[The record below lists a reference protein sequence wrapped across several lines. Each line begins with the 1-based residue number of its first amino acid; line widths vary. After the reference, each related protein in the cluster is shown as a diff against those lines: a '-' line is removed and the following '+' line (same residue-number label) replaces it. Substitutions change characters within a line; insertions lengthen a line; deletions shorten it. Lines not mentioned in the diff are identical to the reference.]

1 MILLLILLL
10 ILLIIEQQGQKEPQD
25 QNQREIIYN
34 KNENS
39 SNNQN
44 KNPNNNQNE
53 NPKNN
58 HNEMQNNN
66 QNSSLIFNENN
77 NYHHSL
83 KEESNKIF
91 EELKLNIPLYM
102 NNMKNNTD
110 SFSYLKPQGEI
121 GELIKEKA
129 TFETQREYF
138 EINQNKENRKQ
149 IMEKAT
155 ELSGFL
161 IEKNSSNVFDS
172 NSYILEDKNYKECRN
187 GKKEILSKI
196 IELIKD
202 YAQCNGI
209 EELIK
214 QGKSDNNQENFKYIL
229 FLIHEISNNADLL
242 KEGQNEVL
250 NNITFF
256 LEKHFN
262 TYWGNVQSRIND
274 FTDKIDAK
282 QSISLQLFKTSSYL
296 INIQHYDE
304 IDGYLYEDKNMS
316 DFGIIRYEQT
326 KKFLIGIL
334 YFSQLFHDFGN
345 GIFNIGSSSI
355 LKFDD
360 LKEIK
365 LFDQEQTYNLSE
377 KGIYITFKPKRMMN
391 DFDENKVK
399 FIFYDSP
406 FIPLDNSNDNNNIV
420 RDFICIS
427 IFDENGNEIN
437 ISDLKEEGRPDIY
450 YNQKMNSNI
459 KQCFYFNES
468 KEDSDKDGI
477 TSENATNN

>member
-1 MILLLILLL
+1 
-10 ILLIIEQQGQKEPQD
+10 
-25 QNQREIIYN
+25 
-34 KNENS
+34 
-39 SNNQN
+39 
-44 KNPNNNQNE
+44 
-53 NPKNN
+53 
-58 HNEMQNNN
+58 MQNNN
-66 QNSSLIFNENN
+66 QNSSLIFNENK

-83 KEESNKIF
+83 KEESNQIF
-91 EELKLNIPLYM
+91 EELKLNIPFFM
-102 NNMKNNTD
+102 NNTKNNIN
-110 SFSYLKPQGEI
+110 SFSYLKPQEQI
-121 GELIKEKA
+121 EELIKEKA
-129 TFETQREYF
+129 IFETQREYF

-262 TYWGNVQSRIND
+262 TYWGSVESRISD
-274 FTDKIDAK
+274 SSDKIDAK
-282 QSISLQLFKTSSYL
+282 QSISLQLFKTSSNL

-316 DFGIIRYEQT
+316 DIGIMRYDQA
-326 KKFLIGIL
+326 KKFHLGIL
-334 YFSQLFHDFGN
+334 DFSQLFHDFEN
-345 GIFNIGSSSI
+345 GIFIIGGSSI

-360 LKEIK
+360 LKDIK
-365 LFDQEQTYNLSE
+365 LFDQKQAYNLSE
-377 KGIYITFKPKRMMN
+377 KGIYTTFKPRRMMN
-391 DFDENKVK
+391 FIDENKVQ
-399 FIFYDSP
+399 FISYDSP
-406 FIPLDNSNDNNNIV
+406 FVHLDNLNDNNNIV
-420 RDFICIS
+420 RDFICIRV
-427 IFDENGNEIN
+427 FDENENEIN

-450 YNQKMNSNI
+450 YNQKKNSNI